1 MSDNVL
7 TLEEAQT
14 LLNGCIREELVDH
27 TFGDA
32 EVFWWDANKARDE
45 PGAEVASA
53 YYSSSHRSVSI
64 RNGRGNFQDDDAQ
77 TLRRC
82 GRLGGVER
90 NDVNGTVPG
99 IVLTLNKD

>member
-1 MSDNVL
+1 MSDNTL

-14 LLNGCIREELVDH
+14 LLNGCVREELVDH
-27 TFGDA
+27 AFGDA

-45 PGAEVASA
+45 PGAEVANA
-53 YYSSSHRSVSI
+53 YFGGSSNSVSF
-64 RNGRGNFQDDDAQ
+64 RDGRGSFQGDDARA
-77 TLRRC
+77 LRRC

-99 IVLTLNKD
+99 IVLTFKKG